1 MKSNDDY
8 WLMKKE
14 KKQNQVK
21 KHKNMD
27 KGTVFVRI
35 MAAILAILMVGGT
48 SISFIYALING

>member
-1 MKSNDDY
+1 
-8 WLMKKE
+8 MKKA

-27 KGTVFVRI
+27 KGTEFFRI

>member
-1 MKSNDDY
+1 
-8 WLMKKE
+8 MKKE

-48 SISFIYALING
+48 SISFIYTLING

>member
-1 MKSNDDY
+1 
-8 WLMKKE
+8 MKKQKIE
-14 KKQNQVK
+14 NQPK
-21 KHKNMD
+21 KHKNTD